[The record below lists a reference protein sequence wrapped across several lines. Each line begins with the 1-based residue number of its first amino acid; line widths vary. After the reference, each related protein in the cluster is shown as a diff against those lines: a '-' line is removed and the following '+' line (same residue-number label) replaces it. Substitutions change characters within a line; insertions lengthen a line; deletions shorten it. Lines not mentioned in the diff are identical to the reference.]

1 MKKPAETI
9 PERVDLLV
17 AGGVLLTMSDAM
29 ETFADAAIG
38 ISGGEILFA
47 GSMRD
52 YPELPEAA
60 ERIDASGKI
69 ILPGFINTHCHA
81 AMTCFRGLADDLP
94 LMEWL
99 HNHIFPVEAKYVNRD
114 MVYRG
119 TLLAAA
125 EMILSGTTTM
135 ADGYFHESS
144 ACRAAIEAGIRTV
157 PAQGFIDFT
166 PPGDEAVRNHIAVAE
181 KFLGK
186 WRDRSPLVTPALFPH
201 TAYTCHKRTLKA
213 VKEVAR
219 AGGAL
224 CFVHLAETAEE
235 NRVVRDAT
243 GLSPVRYAESLGIL
257 DPRTVAVHAVWLEP
271 DEVRIL
277 ADTGAAVSHSPESNM
292 KLACGIAP
300 IPELLAAG
308 VRVGIGTDG
317 AASNNDL
324 DMVGE
329 MNACAKIFKAARMD
343 PTVMDAASVLRMA
356 TIGGARA
363 LGIGDR
369 IGSIEPGKRADI
381 VTIDCRKPKMTPLYN
396 PYSQIVYSAG
406 GADVSDSI
414 IEGKVVMKNR
424 RVLTLDLE
432 KTMEDVEKIAA
443 AVRKD
448 LEERCVCR
456 HG

>member
-1 MKKPAETI
+1 
-9 PERVDLLV
+9 
-17 AGGVLLTMSDAM
+17 
-29 ETFADAAIG
+29 
-38 ISGGEILFA
+38 
-47 GSMRD
+47 
-52 YPELPEAA
+52 
-60 ERIDASGKI
+60 
-69 ILPGFINTHCHA
+69 
-81 AMTCFRGLADDLP
+81 
-94 LMEWL
+94 
-99 HNHIFPVEAKYVNRD
+99 
-114 MVYRG
+114 
-119 TLLAAA
+119 
-125 EMILSGTTTM
+125 
-135 ADGYFHESS
+135 
-144 ACRAAIEAGIRTV
+144 
-157 PAQGFIDFT
+157 
-166 PPGDEAVRNHIAVAE
+166 
-181 KFLGK
+181 
-186 WRDRSPLVTPALFPH
+186 
-201 TAYTCHKRTLKA
+201 
-213 VKEVAR
+213 
-219 AGGAL
+219 
-224 CFVHLAETAEE
+224 
-235 NRVVRDAT
+235 
-243 GLSPVRYAESLGIL
+243 
-257 DPRTVAVHAVWLEP
+257 
-271 DEVRIL
+271 
-277 ADTGAAVSHSPESNM
+277 M

-363 LGIGDR
+363 LGMGDR